1 MYQEPKKF
9 PKKIILILGIIIVFL
24 IIILSFLLKPESIT
38 FTITNKS
45 DYLQNA
51 SDSSQ
56 NNLESAI
63 LSYEQKNYGLK
74 KSAEGII
81 RDLSYKEYIDTEIYN
96 SSFLLD
102 IPELKQ
108 TLKILFTWSKDQNP
122 LNETL
127 TISCPSI
134 KETAYPEFACFDPST
149 QETIITGNEEDQQEK
164 NKKSPIII
172 SGLEFLIK
180 RGYSRINQE
189 TVYSSLKVFFET
201 NYPDFTR
208 INLDTT
214 SYHYDSSDKS
224 LSFFNVISNTEE
236 AFEVKIKTISLQE
249 IEISINP
256 LP

>member
-1 MYQEPKKF
+1 MAMERID
-9 PKKIILILGIIIVFL
+9 KIIASQGLYSRSDVKYLVNRKRVTVDGKVVTSASQKADVDKNEITRCRQENFSIKGYDKSFY
-24 IIILSFLLKPESIT
+24 ILSL
-38 FTITNKS
+38 
-45 DYLQNA
+45 
-51 SDSSQ
+51 
-56 NNLESAI
+56 
-63 LSYEQKNYGLK
+63 
-74 KSAEGII
+74 
-81 RDLSYKEYIDTEIYN
+81 
-96 SSFLLD
+96 
-102 IPELKQ
+102 
-108 TLKILFTWSKDQNP
+108 
-122 LNETL
+122 
-127 TISCPSI
+127 
-134 KETAYPEFACFDPST
+134 
-149 QETIITGNEEDQQEK
+149 QEK